1 MKSCALIAWEDQ
13 HFSLEDVEIP
23 DPAPDQI
30 RIERKVGEKILT
42 ELRQRGHKLK
52 IYNQMGATQATS
64 LQNGK
69 FGAAHDPRLKGKAT
83 TY

>member
-30 RIERKVGEKILT
+30 RIKTHYSGVSIGTEFAYITGKIAGIPYPMCT
-42 ELRQRGHKLK
+42 VCHTG
-52 IYNQMGATQATS
+52 N
-64 LQNGK
+64 
-69 FGAAHDPRLKGKAT
+69 
-83 TY
+83 